1 MNKTPERQVMTPEDM
16 ARSIEDIQQRAAQV
30 HGDLAH
36 LVANFHVS
44 PGPLAQIL
52 FAQKSIKRGAES
64 LQIGARLA
72 EEVK

>member
-1 MNKTPERQVMTPEDM
+1 MSASDM
-16 ARSIEDIQQRAAQV
+16 ARTLEDIQERAAQV

-64 LQIGARLA
+64 LEIGARLA
-72 EEVK
+72 QEA